1 MTRLFATGLSLQSA
15 GRRAAHPLVQ
25 ERLEAAVDDIDAA
38 IKELRHAIFELHQPL
53 LDRSPREELDGLVTS
68 FSATLGFPPE
78 VSVNGCL
85 VDVSPSLRFDVLA
98 VVREGLSN
106 VARHVQASW
115 ADVKVMVDDSTVTV
129 EISDNGV
136 GVDPRQARSGLV
148 NLGERAAAASGT
160 FDVRRA
166 DPDGTLL
173 RWQAPLTIG

>member
-1 MTRLFATGLSLQSA
+1 
-15 GRRAAHPLVQ
+15 
-25 ERLEAAVDDIDAA
+25 
-38 IKELRHAIFELHQPL
+38 
-53 LDRSPREELDGLVTS
+53 
-68 FSATLGFPPE
+68 
-78 VSVNGCL
+78 VSVDGRL

-106 VARHVQASW
+106 VARHAQASW